1 MITKLIAKTYFN
13 KNNKNLE
20 PVSQKM
26 LRQGRT
32 VFELICSVTEGTGQS
47 NRKQAGLCIFIYCGT
62 SHIINIY
69 LITRF

>member
-26 LRQGRT
+26 LGL
-32 VFELICSVTEGTGQS
+32 LIQM
-47 NRKQAGLCIFIYCGT
+47 QI
-62 SHIINIY
+62 
-69 LITRF
+69 

>member
-32 VFELICSVTEGTGQS
+32 VFELICSVTEG
-47 NRKQAGLCIFIYCGT
+47 A
-62 SHIINIY
+62 
-69 LITRF
+69 

>member
-1 MITKLIAKTYFN
+1 MITKLIAKTYFNKNNN

-32 VFELICSVTEGTGQS
+32 GFELICSVPSVT
-47 NRKQAGLCIFIYCGT
+47 
-62 SHIINIY
+62 
-69 LITRF
+69 